1 VIICDTSGLVAA
13 YAAADPRQRRVTDL
27 LGNDQGPLI
36 ISPFVLAELD
46 YLMAARAGAR
56 AELNVLS
63 DVASGL
69 YTLAEFDRFD
79 VGQAAT
85 LVQRYQQM
93 NIGLADASLVVLA
106 AKYQTTRLLTFDQK
120 HFRAIRPLH
129 AEAFTILPA
138 DDGPAH
144 ASARG

>member
-13 YAAADPRQRRVTDL
+13 YSGKDPRQRLVAYL
-27 LGNDQGPLI
+27 LGNDPGPLI
-36 ISPFVLAELD
+36 LSPFVLAELD
-46 YLMAARAGAR
+46 YLMARRAAVG

-63 DVASGL
+63 DVASGI

-85 LVQRYQQM
+85 LVERYQQM
-93 NIGLADASLVVLA
+93 DIGVADASLVVLA
-106 AKYQTTRLLTFDQK
+106 AKYRTTRLLTFDER

-129 AEAFTILPA
+129 AAAFTLLPA
-138 DDGPAH
+138 D
-144 ASARG
+144 SAQKSG